1 MHSAKKLTMPVLL
14 GAALMLAGASAWA
27 APAGEGSDA
36 ASAAAIAEGGG
47 YREAPVLAAM
57 VAAGEL
63 PPVEDRLPIEPKVL
77 TPLEEV
83 GTYGGTLEVFAFA
96 EHPWVDAGD
105 SPERSQY
112 PLRMNFDGSI
122 EPDQVKGYELSD
134 DFMTF
139 TMFLREGMKWSNGDD
154 FTAEDF
160 RFKREMD
167 LDEGIS
173 TWGYSSQL
181 ESITAVDDYTVR
193 YDFRV
198 PYPRVVL
205 NMLHWRGSDWRAY
218 APSTWL
224 KQWHIEYNPNAD
236 AKAKE
241 EGFDNWAAAFNDHY
255 TFCCPA
261 KDINK
266 PTLHPWMWE
275 EQTTTVRIWERNPYY
290 YAVDTALQQLPYIDR
305 VVSETV
311 NNATYKLRVIAGEA
325 DYAQGLAL
333 TDYPL
338 LKQNEASG
346 NFTATLVEGQA
357 GADVGYT
364 FGVAHVD
371 PVKRELFNN
380 VDFNRAMSLAID
392 RDTINETVW
401 LGQAVPR
408 QATARNDV
416 RFYKPEWGEAHPYA
430 RYDPDEANRILDS
443 IGLDKRNADGVR
455 LMANGEP
462 LDLVLT
468 FGVPG
473 DGDSAGGHPAGLTHE
488 LVKEQWAAVGVNV
501 QLNPLDN
508 DSIRAAETEG
518 TMDIRAVSTSGIE
531 FYDFV
536 SGNSSLMGAGHRGAG
551 RYYAYWSAENNS
563 SVSVQNT
570 DASELPGEKPPPD
583 FQRLYDMARVEMQ
596 STLYGSPEY
605 MDVRTRIYDLH
616 AEKLWT
622 IGVVGQAPAPV
633 VARNNL
639 INVPRELPAWAESML
654 SFNYYANMFFFKN

>member
-1 MHSAKKLTMPVLL
+1 MMHTAKLTVPALL

-27 APAGEGSDA
+27 AGEGEDSGGG
-36 ASAAAIAEGGG
+36 AAAMTEGGG

-63 PPVEDRLPIEPKVL
+63 PPVEERLPIEPKVL
-77 TPLEEV
+77 APLEEV
-83 GTYGGTLEVFAFA
+83 GTYGGTLEVFASGA
-96 EHPWVDAGD
+96 HPWVDAGD

-139 TMFLREGMKWSNGDD
+139 TLFLREGMKWSNGDD

-167 LDEGIS
+167 LDEGID
-173 TWGYSSQL
+173 TWGYSRQL

-193 YDFRV
+193 YDFSV
-198 PYPRVVL
+198 PYPRVEL

-218 APSTWL
+218 APSKWL

-266 PTLHPWMWE
+266 PTLHPWKWE
-275 EQTTTVRIWERNPYY
+275 EQTTTVRIWDRNPYY
-290 YAVDTALQQLPYIDR
+290 YAVDTAMQQLPYIDR
-305 VVSETV
+305 VVSENV
-311 NNATYKLRVIAGEA
+311 NVTTYKLRVIAGEA
-325 DYAQGLAL
+325 DYAQGMAL

-338 LKQNEASG
+338 LKQGEANG
-346 NFTATLVEGQA
+346 NYTATLVEGMA

-364 FGVAHVD
+364 FGVAHLD

-408 QATARNDV
+408 QATARSDV

-462 LDLVLT
+462 LNLVLT
-468 FGVPG
+468 FGAPG
-473 DGDSAGGHPAGLTHE
+473 DGDSAGGNPEVLTHE
-488 LVKEQWAAVGVNV
+488 LVKEYWAAVGVNI
-501 QLNPLDN
+501 QLNALDG

-518 TMDIRAVSTSGIE
+518 NMDIRATSTSGIE

-551 RYYAYWSAENNS
+551 RYYAYWAAENNARAAGIQS
-563 SVSVQNT
+563 T
-570 DASELPGEKPPPD
+570 DGTELPGEKPPPD

-605 MDVRTRIYDLH
+605 LEVRTRIYDLH

-622 IGVVGQAPAPV
+622 IGVVGQAPAPI

-639 INVPRELPAWAESML
+639 VNVPRELPAWAEGML
-654 SFNYYANMFFFKN
+654 SFNYYANMFFFKS